1 MPIPWPGWN
10 RRCASLSAP
19 CVARR
24 AISGAATWRSPSISR
39 RLTQSEEAVRDPFI
53 KLGIGS
59 RRELRT
65 TLDDLFAFQ
74 AKPSASSIAWAKSS
88 GASCGRLWPMPPV
101 RVRCTYLPVNR
112 PV

>member
-1 MPIPWPGWN
+1 MRIPWPGWN

-19 CVARR
+19 CAARH

-39 RLTQSEEAVRDPFI
+39 RLTRSEEAPRDPATRDYIARLARDGRTNPEIGAQLFLSVSTVEWHLRKIFI

-65 TLDDLFAFQ
+65 ALNHLGPD
-74 AKPSASSIAWAKSS
+74 
-88 GASCGRLWPMPPV
+88 
-101 RVRCTYLPVNR
+101 R
-112 PV
+112 PAA